1 MVRDDDFVTG
11 VSPNKPIMVQNNTMP
26 GHLIIYYPTNLRVSE
41 QVSEQMSA
49 AERASEA
56 TSAPPQH

>member
-26 GHLIIYYPTNLRVSE
+26 GHLIIYYPTYLRVSE
-41 QVSEQMSA
+41 
-49 AERASEA
+49 
-56 TSAPPQH
+56 